1 MINYSDGKLTL
12 TESSIR
18 SLDEILSHVVRE
30 NLYGDSF
37 VDYLEIKS
45 YISKIVDQLNSG
57 N

>member
-18 SLDEILSHVVRE
+18 SLDDILSHVVRE

-45 YISKIVDQLNSG
+45 YISEIVDRLNSG

>member
-1 MINYSDGKLTL
+1 MLNYSKGKLFL

-45 YISKIVDQLNSG
+45 YISEVVDKLNSG

>member
-30 NLYGDSF
+30 NLYGNSF
-37 VDYLEIKS
+37 VDYVEIKN
-45 YISKIVDQLNSG
+45 YVSKIVDQLNSG

>member
-1 MINYSDGKLTL
+1 MINYSDGKLML

-37 VDYLEIKS
+37 VDYLEIKRYLS
-45 YISKIVDQLNSG
+45 EIIDKLNSG

>member
-1 MINYSDGKLTL
+1 MLNYSDGKLTL

-30 NLYGDSF
+30 NLYGDNF
-37 VDYLEIKS
+37 IDYLEIKN
-45 YISKIVDQLNSG
+45 YISDIVDKLNSG